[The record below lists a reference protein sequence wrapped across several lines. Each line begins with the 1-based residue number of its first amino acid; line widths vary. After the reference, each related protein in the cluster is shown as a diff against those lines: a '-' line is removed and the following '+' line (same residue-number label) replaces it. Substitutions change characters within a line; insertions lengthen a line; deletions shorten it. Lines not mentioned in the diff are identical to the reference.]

1 MYFSFEPRIFIGKLV
16 DPTKLVDTGEYFL
29 HNSAW
34 KGEISK

>member
-1 MYFSFEPRIFIGKLV
+1 MYFSFEPRIFTGKLMAV
-16 DPTKLVDTGEYFL
+16 PKLVDTGEYFL